1 MAAQH
6 RGAVGAPVQAVGAPI
21 QLVHPAERELGLDQA
36 RTHIVDAALAASDIG
51 DVGLELE
58 MHLVDLAE
66 PSQRVPWDRLTAL
79 VADLPAMPAG
89 SAVTLEP
96 GGQVE
101 LSTPPQPGVA
111 AAIEALVADRRAL
124 GVALGGEQLGL
135 VALGADPARS
145 VERLTS
151 QSRYVEME
159 QHFMATGSGD
169 AGRAMMCSTAA
180 LQLNV
185 EAGPMDDWSMRI
197 SRMHRLGP
205 VLVAISACSPWLAGN
220 TSGWQSMRQQ
230 VWGEIDQARCGPLLD
245 GEHPEYEWASYA
257 LAAPVMLV
265 RDPLTSGARAV
276 IERVSFES
284 WIAGDERPGRPPTID
299 DLDYHLSTLFPPLR
313 PRGFLELR
321 CLDAV
326 PDRWWP
332 GLAGLAATL
341 LDDEYAAVR
350 AAQVCAPLEG
360 AWTSAARDG
369 LADPAIA
376 RAANACVEVA
386 VDRAPV
392 ELKADMEAYAELV
405 VAGRTPGDEIR
416 ERAEA
421 DGPLA
426 VLIAESRLAADI
438 YA

>member
-1 MAAQH
+1 MAAQQG
-6 RGAVGAPVQAVGAPI
+6 GAAGAPNAVTQPTQG
-21 QLVHPAERELGLDQA
+21 ELDLDQA
-36 RTHIVDAALAASDIG
+36 RAHIVDVALSASEIG

-79 VADLPAMPAG
+79 VAELPSMPAG

-101 LSTPPQPGVA
+101 LSTPPRPGVA
-111 AAIEALVADRRAL
+111 AAIDALIADRRAL
-124 GVALGGEQLGL
+124 GGAMAGERLGL
-135 VALGADPARS
+135 VALGADLARPI
-145 VERLTS
+145 ERLTS
-151 QSRYVEME
+151 QSRYVGME
-159 QHFMATGSGD
+159 QHFASTGSGY

-197 SRMHRLGP
+197 SRMHRLAP
-205 VLVAISACSPWLAGN
+205 VLVAISACSPWLAGGS
-220 TSGWQSMRQQ
+220 SGWRSMRQQ
-230 VWGEIDQARCGPLLD
+230 VWGEIDQARCGPLLA
-245 GEHPEYEWASYA
+245 GEHPDHEWASYA

-265 RDPLTSGARAV
+265 RDPLTGDATAV
-276 IERVSFES
+276 TKRVSFES
-284 WIAGDERPGRPPTID
+284 WIDGDARIGRAPTID

-332 GLAGLAATL
+332 GLAGLAVTL
-341 LDDEYAAVR
+341 LDDDVAAER
-350 AAQVCAPLEG
+350 AAEVCAPLEG
-360 AWTSAARDG
+360 AWTTAARDG
-369 LADPAIA
+369 LSDPAIA

-392 ELKADMEAYAELV
+392 ELKAEMEAYAELV

-416 ERAEA
+416 ERAESE
-421 DGPLA
+421 GPLA
-426 VLIAESRLAADI
+426 VLIAESRLAADA